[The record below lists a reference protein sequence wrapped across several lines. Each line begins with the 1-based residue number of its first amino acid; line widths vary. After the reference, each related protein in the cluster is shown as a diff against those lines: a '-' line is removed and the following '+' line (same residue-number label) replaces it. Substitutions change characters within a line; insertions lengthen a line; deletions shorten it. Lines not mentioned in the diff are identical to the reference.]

1 MINNNNTQ
9 VLQWK
14 FIFHLG
20 MPEYQSLECKEFY
33 LGNAFLATV
42 SQKTGLIFK
51 NNYLLQGNYD
61 DTKLVKTNKHT
72 YIQTNIFSQCFSK

>member
-1 MINNNNTQ
+1 
-9 VLQWK
+9 
-14 FIFHLG
+14 
-20 MPEYQSLECKEFY
+20 MPEHQSLECKEFY

-61 DTKLVKTNKHT
+61 DTKLVKTNIHT
-72 YIQTNIFSQCFSK
+72 YKPISLANVFPNNLPWL